1 MIKIILFLTIMTIPI
16 LSQGITI
23 DNVYSFTPGTGQNI
37 GQGEEYYPENI
48 FGLPSRNASED
59 FGESSPEEVLSLG
72 LNGEIIVEFSN
83 YSIIDGDGADFT
95 IFENAFKNPFNNL
108 TYAEPAIV
116 SVSLDGVN
124 FFEFPYDSTTLKGMA
139 GVTPTN
145 GKQDPF
151 TPDISGGDRFDL
163 SDIGIKKIR
172 YIKIKDATEIIKN
185 NPNHPYYDVTL
196 TGFDLD
202 AVVGLNYESISTSLK
217 DNDFTVKLYQ
227 NEIISPKPIDIQVVK
242 YSGEVIKTSRNQINY
257 DLSTLPIGAYIIVCS
272 ISNQKKLFKYIQ
284 L

>member
-1 MIKIILFLTIMTIPI
+1 MTIPI

-23 DNVYSFTPGTGQNI
+23 DNVFSFTPGSGQNI
-37 GQGEEYYPENI
+37 GQSEEYFPENI
-48 FGLPSRNASED
+48 FGLPSRNASQD

-83 YSIIDGDGADFT
+83 FSIIDGDGPDFT
-95 IFENAFKNPFNNL
+95 VFENAFKNPFNNL
-108 TYAEPAIV
+108 TYAEPAII
-116 SVSLDGVN
+116 SVSNNGVD

-151 TPDISGGDRFDL
+151 KPDLSGGDSFDL
-163 SDIGIKKIR
+163 ADVGIEKIR

-202 AVVGLNYESISTSLK
+202 AIVGLNYESIPASLK
-217 DNDFTVKLYQ
+217 QNDFSIELYQ
-227 NEIISPKPIDIQVVK
+227 NEIISPIPIDINVVN
-242 YSGEVIKTSRNQINY
+242 YSGEVVEVRRNQNKY
-257 DLSTLPIGAYIIVCS
+257 DLKFLPTGAYIIVCS
-272 ISNQKKLFKYIQ
+272 TSNKKKLIKYVQ